1 MKYPFGITHFMK
13 GVIIFIFPVSIIIS
27 CGTHSENRASSLDS
41 LATDS
46 VKVSNAK
53 NLSLYAQLDSVLTID
68 GKVFTVQVQQFD
80 LTDLAAGKGD
90 TLNRPTYVCKAR
102 IMDAAGK
109 IVFADSVL
117 RDSWAYP
124 GKIVSIDAYE
134 IALPQLQSKGSEIVL
149 AFNVFEQYE
158 GDAITGFIA
167 FDIYTRE
174 FRYYWEEFTS
184 AE

>member
-1 MKYPFGITHFMK
+1 M
-13 GVIIFIFPVSIIIS
+13 FIFPFSIIIS
-27 CGTHSENRASSLDS
+27 CGPYSENRAASLDS

-46 VKVSNAK
+46 VTMSDAK
-53 NLSLYAQLDSVLTID
+53 NVSLYAQLDSVLTID
-68 GKVFTVQVQQFD
+68 GKVFTVQVKQFD
-80 LTDLAAGKGD
+80 LTDVATRKGD
-90 TLNRPTYVCKAR
+90 TLNRPTYVCKVR
-102 IMDAAGK
+102 IMDAARK

-134 IALPQLQSKGSEIVL
+134 IALPTLQNKDSEIIL
-149 AFNVFEQYE
+149 AFNIFEQYD

-174 FRYYWEEFTS
+174 FRYYWEES
-184 AE
+184 IPG